1 MKKGYARIL
10 LIGLMTLVVMSLAL
24 VGCGNDDENEK
35 DNNKGQDAQQ
45 DQITIEEFR
54 AEVDV
59 DKVIAELEETK
70 ITYGELIDQLEAE
83 DIIQPGIAAYALS
96 NKDAVLADYAKQLVI
111 RKDIYNQG
119 VALNVTANTQAID
132 EEINYIKT
140 MSADLTEAQLEKI
153 KGLFSYYDIITSTLN
168 QKVTDESALEVY
180 NQKPA
185 DFTTASVRHI
195 LVQFEGRTEEEAK
208 TLADELT
215 DRIRQGEDMADLA
228 TEHTDDPGSKDTGGL
243 YENQPVMM
251 WVDEF
256 KQAALDFELNVVG
269 DPVKTTYG
277 YHVMRVEDRIVPAFD
292 EIKDMIK
299 ESLAAEDFEAYVAS
313 IQDKVAVN
321 L

>member
-1 MKKGYARIL
+1 
-10 LIGLMTLVVMSLAL
+10 MSLTL
-24 VGCGNDDENEK
+24 VGCGNKDENGQGV
-35 DNNKGQDAQQ
+35 NNPQDGQNSQQ
-45 DQITIEEFR
+45 EQVSLEEFR
-54 AEVDV
+54 TQVDAN
-59 DKVIAELEETK
+59 KVIATLEGTEL
-70 ITYGELIDQLEAE
+70 TYGELIEQLEAE
-83 DIIQPGIAAYALS
+83 DILQPGIAAYALS
-96 NKDAVLADYAKQLVI
+96 NKDEVLENYAKQLVI

-119 VALNVTANTQAID
+119 VALNITANTQAID
-132 EEINYIKT
+132 EEINNIKA
-140 MSADLTEAQLEKI
+140 MDASLTDAQLEKI
-153 KGLFSYYDIITSTLN
+153 KGLFSYYDVITATLN

-208 TLADELT
+208 TLADELA
-215 DRIRQGEDMADLA
+215 DRIRNGEDMADLA
-228 TEHTDDPGSKDTGGL
+228 AEHTDDPGSKDTGGL

-277 YHVMRVEDRIVPAFD
+277 YHVIRVEDRNLPAFD
-292 EIKDMIK
+292 DIKDMIK
-299 ESLAAEDFEAYVAS
+299 DSLAAENFAEYIEG
-313 IQDKVAVN
+313 IQDKVTTN